1 MNFKLPFFPEQASA
15 AASEV
20 DNLTLFL
27 VGMGT
32 FFTVLIAAMIVF
44 FAIRYRR
51 SSDNQVGNNFENS
64 ALLEIT
70 WTLIPL
76 LIALFSFGWGVK
88 VFFRLYR
95 PPANAIEYQVTGKQ
109 WMWKIQHPT
118 GQREINELHVPIGQ
132 PTRLVMTSEDVIH
145 SFFVPAFRVKADVVP
160 GRQSSVWFTP
170 TKAGRYH
177 LFCTE
182 FCGTEHSGM
191 IGWVTV
197 QTQEEYQ
204 AWLAAAPAPKAPS
217 ADGERLFAQYACNT
231 CHKPDGGGARPDP
244 AWHLRH
250 RGRARR
256 RRQGEGRRRLPSRV
270 DPDALREDGA
280 GLRTDHALLP
290 GPGQRRGSAA
300 ADQLHQEPAGRGRRS
315 GGNDSGLPGEYPM
328 NAAATA
334 PASPPP
340 PSGTAERPNF
350 LTAEHG
356 LKSWLLTL
364 DHKRV
369 AILYLISV
377 SCYFLLG
384 GIFAMLMRIELMTP
398 VGDLMLSD
406 TYNRVF
412 TGHGVT
418 MVFFFLIPAIPGIL
432 GNFLIPLMI
441 GAKDV
446 AFPRLNLAS
455 WYLYMTGGMLMLV
468 GTLNGGVDTGWTFY
482 PPYSTSYTTT
492 NVLIVGIGVFINGFS
507 SILTGLNFMV
517 TVHRMRCPG
526 MTWFRLPL
534 FIWGQY
540 ATSLIMVLGTPVV
553 AITLLLLVFERLFH
567 LGIFDPAK
575 GGDPILFQHLFWF
588 YSHPAVYIMILPS
601 MAVISELIACF
612 SRKRIFGYHF
622 VAFASIGIAVLGFV
636 VWGHHLYVSG
646 QSVYAGAVFSLL
658 TMLVAIPSA
667 VKVFNWSMTLYQGS
681 VSLET
686 PMLYALGFIGLFTI
700 GGLTGRLP
708 RHPGLRRPCP

>member
-1 MNFKLPFFPEQASA
+1 MNAIASA
-15 AASEV
+15 PV
-20 DNLTLFL
+20 
-27 VGMGT
+27 
-32 FFTVLIAAMIVF
+32 
-44 FAIRYRR
+44 
-51 SSDNQVGNNFENS
+51 
-64 ALLEIT
+64 
-70 WTLIPL
+70 
-76 LIALFSFGWGVK
+76 
-88 VFFRLYR
+88 
-95 PPANAIEYQVTGKQ
+95 
-109 WMWKIQHPT
+109 
-118 GQREINELHVPIGQ
+118 
-132 PTRLVMTSEDVIH
+132 
-145 SFFVPAFRVKADVVP
+145 
-160 GRQSSVWFTP
+160 
-170 TKAGRYH
+170 
-177 LFCTE
+177 
-182 FCGTEHSGM
+182 
-191 IGWVTV
+191 
-197 QTQEEYQ
+197 
-204 AWLAAAPAPKAPS
+204 
-217 ADGERLFAQYACNT
+217 
-231 CHKPDGGGARPDP
+231 
-244 AWHLRH
+244 
-250 RGRARR
+250 
-256 RRQGEGRRRLPSRV
+256 
-270 DPDALREDGA
+270 
-280 GLRTDHALLP
+280 
-290 GPGQRRGSAA
+290 
-300 ADQLHQEPAGRGRRS
+300 
-315 GGNDSGLPGEYPM
+315 
-328 NAAATA
+328 
-334 PASPPP
+334 
-340 PSGTAERPNF
+340 ERPNF
-350 LTAEHG
+350 LTNGHG

-369 AILYLISV
+369 AMLYLISV
-377 SCYFLLG
+377 SCFFLLG
-384 GIFAMLMRIELMTP
+384 GIFAMLIRLELMTP
-398 VGDLMLSD
+398 LGDLMLPD

-455 WYLYMTGGMLMLV
+455 WYLYMTGGVLMLI

-622 VAFASIGIAVLGFV
+622 VAFASIGIAVLGFI

-646 QSVYAGAVFSLL
+646 QSVYAGAIFSLL

-700 GGLTGRLP
+700 GGLTGVFLGTLGFDVHVHDTYFVVAHFHYVMVGGTIMGYLGGLHFWWPKITGRMYPEFWAKISALLVFVGFNLTFFPQFLLGYMGMPRRYHAYPEEFQVLNILSTAGASVLAIGFVLP
-708 RHPGLRRPCP
+708 TIYFIWSLTSGPLAGNNPWQARGLEWETTSPPPTENFTSTPSVSREPYDYFEAAEEAAGRAVPPARSH